1 MDLNHEYKDNL
12 QKLQE
17 AWNHFEYCEK
27 DYIDLA
33 ILEIRVAEMKVDQTK
48 KELVFNKSLKYD
60 TIVLW

>member
-12 QKLQE
+12 KKLKQ
-17 AWNHFEYCEK
+17 AWQHFEYCEK

-48 KELVFNKSLKYD
+48 KELKALIKA
-60 TIVLW
+60 